1 MQNEFRYIIGID
13 IVFAV
18 PTTNE
23 YLNMNYT

>member
-1 MQNEFRYIIGID
+1 MEDEFRYIIGID

-23 YLNMNYT
+23 YDNMNYT